1 MAELDPR
8 EMNPAQW
15 DEVAENWARAA
26 EEEEKG
32 ASADAARWMLEAAEL
47 QAGERVLELACGA
60 GRVGPLLRLL
70 RGDGRR
76 RPAAGRPPRDTQ
88 RRRPRPQRRRHR
100 PRRGAL
106 RHRPLPLRLHADAGP
121 RPGAAGKRPR
131 PAPRRPPRP
140 RRLGRGREEPLAG
153 GDPESGDVPPGCP
166 AAEAGRPGPVL
177 PRRPGAS
184 AR

>member
-131 PAPRRPPRP
+131 PAPRRPRP
-140 RRLGRGREEPLAG
+140 
-153 GDPESGDVPPGCP
+153 SPPS
-166 AAEAGRPGPVL
+166 PGPTGKPPAPPPSRWAVTSSPTTAPPFSP
-177 PRRPGAS
+177 PRSS
-184 AR
+184 APKRGSR